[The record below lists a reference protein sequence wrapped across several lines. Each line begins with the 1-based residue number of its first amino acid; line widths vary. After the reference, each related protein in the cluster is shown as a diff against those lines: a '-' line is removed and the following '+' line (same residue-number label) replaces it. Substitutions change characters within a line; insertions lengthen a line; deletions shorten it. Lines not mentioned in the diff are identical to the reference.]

1 MPIEIRELVI
11 RAVIGPAA
19 DGPDGG
25 VPTTDGA
32 PEGGQASPLP
42 PEDFDRLV
50 QACVRQVLAV
60 LARQRER

>member
-11 RAVIGPAA
+11 RAVVGPAPDSADA
-19 DGPDGG
+19 DGLR
-25 VPTTDGA
+25 VERA
-32 PEGGQASPLP
+32 SEGERAGPVP

-60 LARQRER
+60 LARERER